1 MAWAAGVPVVT
12 GRGVEEPEV
21 IHGATGLKVDA
32 ADPRAY
38 AFAAT
43 RLLGDPELAA
53 RMSAAALLELERT
66 RSWDA
71 LEQRIAAIA
80 AARLGEEFFG
90 DGSSGRGML
99 ESPWTEQTSPL
110 RRFETT

>member
-1 MAWAAGVPVVT
+1 MDNAIVT

-43 RLLGDPELAA
+43 RLLGDPEF
-53 RMSAAALLELERT
+53 MAL
-66 RSWDA
+66 
-71 LEQRIAAIA
+71 
-80 AARLGEEFFG
+80 FPN
-90 DGSSGRGML
+90 RGA
-99 ESPWTEQTSPL
+99 EGVADP
-110 RRFETT
+110 